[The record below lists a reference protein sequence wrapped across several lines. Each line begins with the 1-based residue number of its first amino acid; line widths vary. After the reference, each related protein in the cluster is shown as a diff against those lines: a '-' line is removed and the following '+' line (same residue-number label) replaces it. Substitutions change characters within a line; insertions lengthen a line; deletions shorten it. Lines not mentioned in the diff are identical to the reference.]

1 MRLSA
6 SGRVDQ
12 ARDGRVRQLAACEK
26 HAQVQDVGPTSR
38 VLIRFACKLGQ
49 NDRIIVLVPTVLV
62 LLRDFMYCR
71 RNTLHSKIDF
81 FLKKEFAGIAFS
93 STQQR
98 RTPSNSVEHYPP
110 FETSRL
116 RNMVALNLGMACA
129 CKIKRV
135 PCFPRALCF
144 PRSFVVSHVCFL

>member
-1 MRLSA
+1 MMPRA
-6 SGRVDQ
+6 FKRVWARRVGDQ

-81 FLKKEFAGIAFS
+81 FLKKEFAGIA
-93 STQQR
+93 
-98 RTPSNSVEHYPP
+98 
-110 FETSRL
+110 
-116 RNMVALNLGMACA
+116 A
-129 CKIKRV
+129 
-135 PCFPRALCF
+135 
-144 PRSFVVSHVCFL
+144 